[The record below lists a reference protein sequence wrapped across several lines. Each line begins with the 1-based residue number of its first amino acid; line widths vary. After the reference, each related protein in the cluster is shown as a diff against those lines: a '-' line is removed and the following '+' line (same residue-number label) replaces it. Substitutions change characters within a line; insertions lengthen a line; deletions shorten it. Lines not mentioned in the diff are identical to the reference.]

1 LAAQG
6 FPLLGRHRRGCS
18 RCGPESLEQPSLCA
32 SQAPR
37 TSEFGV
43 DGSGAGGID
52 FLDDVASCDEAAEAE
67 AAGDAGGGVGDE
79 GFAGIDEAV
88 VVQVGVEADEDEKRP
103 PNGFGGRLPHTGR
116 HT

>member
-1 LAAQG
+1 MQ
-6 FPLLGRHRRGCS
+6 PLRTGKPCGTKHDAIFIPFHS
-18 RCGPESLEQPSLCA
+18 RFQ
-32 SQAPR
+32 
-37 TSEFGV
+37 V

-88 VVQVGVEADEDEKRP
+88 VVQVAVEADEDEKRP